1 MRRLLRTVLQPAGSP
16 LSWRGGLKG
25 KDHFCQDCR
34 WPRARPA
41 TSRIPG
47 LPRYTFTSSAPPP
60 RTFTDSPGNCGSS
73 R

>member
-1 MRRLLRTVLQPAGSP
+1 MRRLLRTGRQPAGSP
-16 LSWRGGLKG
+16 LPGLGGLKG
-25 KDHFCQDCR
+25 KDHFCQDSMR
-34 WPRARPA
+34 PRARPA

-60 RTFTDSPGNCGSS
+60 RTFTDSPRNCGSS